1 MNDHIHDEAA
11 EDTSVTAVDTPEVS
25 EDAWA
30 DAADA
35 AELQYT
41 LLRVWNEVLANLDAI
56 RAEGVSMAL
65 AGRIV
70 SQWPQ
75 ISFQETPI
83 FHDMYHDLLLQFR
96 DKLDAVIAENPGAS
110 EVPAEEDLEHNYKHY
125 KRLVIDWNILLDQAE
140 LQWDATSEHSHVMY
154 AAIVDARQFL
164 FSRNGFA
171 GHLEQIGFTLEVEE
185 IQQAI
190 LAAREGE

>member
-1 MNDHIHDEAA
+1 MTDHIHDEAT
-11 EDTSVTAVDTPEVS
+11 EDTSVTAIDTPEVS
-25 EDAWA
+25 DDAWA
-30 DAADA
+30 DAS
-35 AELQYT
+35 EPQHT
-41 LLRVWNEVLANLDAI
+41 LLRVWSEVLSNLDAI

-75 ISFQETPI
+75 VSFQETPI
-83 FHDMYHDLLLQFR
+83 FHDMYHDLLLKFR
-96 DKLDAVIAENPGAS
+96 DELDAVIAENPGVT
-110 EVPAEEDLEHNYKHY
+110 EVSAEEDLEHNYKHY

-190 LAAREGE
+190 LAAREGA

>member
-30 DAADA
+30 EAADA

-41 LLRVWNEVLANLDAI
+41 LLRVWSEVLFNLDAI

-96 DKLDAVIAENPGAS
+96 DKLDAVIAENPGAT
-110 EVPAEEDLEHNYKHY
+110 EVSAEEDLEHNYKHY
-125 KRLVIDWNILLDQAE
+125 KRLVIDWNIVLDQAE

>member
-190 LAAREGE
+190 LAAREEA

>member
-1 MNDHIHDEAA
+1 MTDHTHDEAA
-11 EDTSVTAVDTPEVS
+11 EAASVTVIDTPEVS

-30 DAADA
+30 DAA
-35 AELQYT
+35 EPQHT
-41 LLRVWNEVLANLDAI
+41 LLRVWSEVLSNLDAI

-75 ISFQETPI
+75 VSFQETPI
-83 FHDMYHDLLLQFR
+83 VHDMYHDLLLQFR
-96 DKLDAVIAENPGAS
+96 DKLDAVIAENPGVT
-110 EVPAEEDLEHNYKHY
+110 EVSAEEDLEHNYKHY

-190 LAAREGE
+190 LAAREGA

>member
-1 MNDHIHDEAA
+1 MTDHIHDEAA

-25 EDAWA
+25 DDAWA
-30 DAADA
+30 DAS
-35 AELQYT
+35 EPQHT
-41 LLRVWNEVLANLDAI
+41 LLRVWSEVLSNLDAI
-56 RAEGVSMAL
+56 RAEGVPMAL

-83 FHDMYHDLLLQFR
+83 FHDMYHDLLLKFR
-96 DKLDAVIAENPGAS
+96 DELDAVIAENPGAS
-110 EVPAEEDLEHNYKHY
+110 EVSAEEDLEHNYKHY
-125 KRLVIDWNILLDQAE
+125 KRLVIEWNILLDQAE
-140 LQWDATSEHSHVMY
+140 LQWEATSEHSHVMY

-171 GHLEQIGFTLEVEE
+171 GHLEQIGFTLDVEE

-190 LAAREGE
+190 LEAREGA

>member
-1 MNDHIHDEAA
+1 MTDHIHDEAA

-25 EDAWA
+25 DDAWA
-30 DAADA
+30 DAS
-35 AELQYT
+35 EPQYS
-41 LLRVWNEVLANLDAI
+41 LLRVWSEVLSNLDPI

-96 DKLDAVIAENPGAS
+96 DELDVVIAENPGAS

-140 LQWDATSEHSHVMY
+140 LQWDVASEHSHVMY

-190 LAAREGE
+190 LAAREEA

>member
-1 MNDHIHDEAA
+1 MTDHIHDEAA
-11 EDTSVTAVDTPEVS
+11 EDTSVTATDTPEVS
-25 EDAWA
+25 DDAWA
-30 DAADA
+30 DAS
-35 AELQYT
+35 EQQHT
-41 LLRVWNEVLANLDAI
+41 LLRVWSEVLSNLDAI

-75 ISFQETPI
+75 VSFQETPI
-83 FHDMYHDLLLQFR
+83 VHDMYHDLLLQFR
-96 DKLDAVIAENPGAS
+96 DKLDAVIAENPGVT
-110 EVPAEEDLEHNYKHY
+110 EVSAEEDLEHNYKHY

-190 LAAREGE
+190 LAAREGA

>member
-1 MNDHIHDEAA
+1 MTDHIHDEAA

-30 DAADA
+30 DAS
-35 AELQYT
+35 EPQHT
-41 LLRVWNEVLANLDAI
+41 LLRVWSEVLFNLDAI

-75 ISFQETPI
+75 VSFQETPI

-140 LQWDATSEHSHVMY
+140 LHWDATSEHSHVMY

>member
-1 MNDHIHDEAA
+1 MSNHIHDEAA

-30 DAADA
+30 EAADA

-41 LLRVWNEVLANLDAI
+41 LLRVWSEVLFNLDAI

-70 SQWPQ
+70 SAWPQ
-75 ISFQETPI
+75 VSFQETPI

-190 LAAREGE
+190 LEAREGA

>member
-1 MNDHIHDEAA
+1 MTDHIHDEAT

-25 EDAWA
+25 DDAWA
-30 DAADA
+30 DAS
-35 AELQYT
+35 EPQYS
-41 LLRVWNEVLANLDAI
+41 LLRVWSEVLSNLDPI
-56 RAEGVSMAL
+56 RAESVSMAL

-96 DKLDAVIAENPGAS
+96 DELDVVIAENPGAS

-140 LQWDATSEHSHVMY
+140 LQWDVTSEHSHVMY

-190 LAAREGE
+190 LAAREEA

>member
-1 MNDHIHDEAA
+1 MTDHLHDEAT

-25 EDAWA
+25 DDAWA
-30 DAADA
+30 DAS
-35 AELQYT
+35 EPQYS
-41 LLRVWNEVLANLDAI
+41 LLRVWSEVLSNLDPI

-96 DKLDAVIAENPGAS
+96 DELDVVIAENPGAS

-125 KRLVIDWNILLDQAE
+125 ERLVIDWNILLDQAE
-140 LQWDATSEHSHVMY
+140 LQWDVTSEHSHVMY

-190 LAAREGE
+190 LAAREEA

>member
-1 MNDHIHDEAA
+1 MTDHIHDEAA

-25 EDAWA
+25 DDAWA
-30 DAADA
+30 DAS
-35 AELQYT
+35 EPQYA
-41 LLRVWNEVLANLDAI
+41 LLRVWSEVLSNLDPI

-96 DKLDAVIAENPGAS
+96 DELDVVIAENPGAS

-140 LQWDATSEHSHVMY
+140 LQWDVTNEHSHVMY

-190 LAAREGE
+190 LAAREEA

>member
-1 MNDHIHDEAA
+1 MTDHIHDEAA

-25 EDAWA
+25 DDAWA
-30 DAADA
+30 DAS
-35 AELQYT
+35 EPQYS
-41 LLRVWNEVLANLDAI
+41 LLRVWSEVLSNLDPI

-96 DKLDAVIAENPGAS
+96 DELDVVIAENPGAS

-140 LQWDATSEHSHVMY
+140 LQWDVTSEHSHVMY

-190 LAAREGE
+190 LAAREEA

>member
-1 MNDHIHDEAA
+1 MTDQIHDEAA

-30 DAADA
+30 DVS
-35 AELQYT
+35 EPQYA
-41 LLRVWNEVLANLDAI
+41 LLRVWSEVLSNLDAI

-83 FHDMYHDLLLQFR
+83 FHDMYHDLLLKFR
-96 DKLDAVIAENPGAS
+96 DELDAVIAENPGAS
-110 EVPAEEDLEHNYKHY
+110 EVSAEEDLEHNYKHY

-140 LQWDATSEHSHVMY
+140 QQWDATSEHSHVMY

-190 LAAREGE
+190 LAAREEA

>member
-1 MNDHIHDEAA
+1 MTDHIHDEAT

-25 EDAWA
+25 DDAWA
-30 DAADA
+30 DAS
-35 AELQYT
+35 EPQYS
-41 LLRVWNEVLANLDAI
+41 LLRVWSEVLSNLDPI

-96 DKLDAVIAENPGAS
+96 DELDVVIAENPGAS

-140 LQWDATSEHSHVMY
+140 MRWVATHEHSHVMY

-185 IQQAI
+185 IQQEI
-190 LAAREGE
+190 LAAREGA